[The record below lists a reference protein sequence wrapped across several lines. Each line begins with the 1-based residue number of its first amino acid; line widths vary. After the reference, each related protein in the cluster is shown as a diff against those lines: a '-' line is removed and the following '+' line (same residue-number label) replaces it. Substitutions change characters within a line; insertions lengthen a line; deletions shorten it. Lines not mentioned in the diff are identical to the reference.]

1 MNATLLRRM
10 FTAVSRHPSEDA
22 RKVCASI
29 LEDERKKGHQKLATE
44 LEKILEK
51 TAPAK
56 PAGLQPL
63 PAAQARG
70 AHPMVLD
77 TPRERLRHHMV
88 LPSLVERRFARIE
101 KEFAASNRLK
111 LHGLRPKNRIL
122 LYGPPGCGKTLGA
135 ERLAW
140 NTGLTLRRVRFETL
154 ISSYYG
160 ETAANLHTVF
170 ADAAKSPCA
179 LFLDECD
186 TIATSRGA
194 RNDVGEVSR
203 VVNTL
208 LQLLEEY
215 HGPGLVIAATN
226 LTTQLDRALFR
237 RFDEVIEVPLP
248 EVKEIARLLEMTLSA
263 IETDRNIPWFDLAHA
278 LDGHSCSEVVRVAE
292 NAAKHCILEGRKRVQ
307 RDDLDAAMTELN
319 RVPLEDHA

>member
-1 MNATLLRRM
+1 MNATLIRRM
-10 FTAVSRHPSEDA
+10 FTAVSQNPSEDS

-29 LEDERKKGHQKLATE
+29 VADERKKGHQRLANE

-51 TAPAK
+51 PNLLRSTT
-56 PAGLQPL
+56 LQSL
-63 PAAQARG
+63 PKQGRRES
-70 AHPMVLD
+70 HPMVQEV
-77 TPRERLRHHMV
+77 PKERLRHHMV
-88 LPSLVERRFARIE
+88 LPDSVEKRFIRIE
-101 KEFAASNRLK
+101 NEYAASNRLK

-122 LYGPPGCGKTLGA
+122 LHGPPGCGKTLGA

-140 NTGLTLRRVRFETL
+140 NTGLPLRRVRFETL

-160 ETAANLHTVF
+160 ETAANLYNVF
-170 ADAAKSPCA
+170 ASASETPCA

-208 LQLLEEY
+208 LQLLEEFD
-215 HGPGLVIAATN
+215 GPGLVLAATN

-248 EVKEIARLLEMTLSA
+248 EVREIARLLEMTLGA
-263 IETDRNIPWFDLAHA
+263 INTEKNIPWFDLAHA

-292 NAAKHCILEGRKRVQ
+292 NAAKHCILEGRKLVK
-307 RDDLDAAMTELN
+307 RDDVEVSMSELN
-319 RVPLEDHA
+319 HVPLNDHA

>member
-1 MNATLLRRM
+1 M

-22 RKVCASI
+22 RKVCTSI
-29 LEDERKKGHQKLATE
+29 VADERKKGHQRLANE
-44 LEKILEK
+44 LEGILAK
-51 TAPAK
+51 STASAK
-56 PAGLQPL
+56 PAGLQSL
-63 PAAQARG
+63 PETSQKR

-77 TPRERLRHHMV
+77 VPPERLRHHMV
-88 LPSLVERRFARIE
+88 LPALVERRFQRIE
-101 KEFAASNRLK
+101 REFAASNRLK

-122 LYGPPGCGKTLGA
+122 LHGPPGCGKTLGA

-160 ETAANLHTVF
+160 ETAANLHKVF
-170 ADAAKSPCA
+170 ADVDDYPCA

-215 HGPGLVIAATN
+215 EGPGLVIAATN

-248 EVKEIARLLEMTLSA
+248 EVGEIAALLEITLSA
-263 IETDRNIPWFDLAHA
+263 IETDKNLPWQDLAHA

-292 NAAKHCILEGRKRVQ
+292 NAAKHCILEGRKGVKRA
-307 RDDLDAAMTELN
+307 DLEASMAELN